1 MQKSLHTAQRPKI
14 HIYPF
19 SGEWIL
25 INDFD
30 KTQNQKAFNCVNRA
44 LESAR
49 EILKSIKLEHEI
61 VIHSKY
67 DSMPHF
73 RITAV

>member
-1 MQKSLHTAQRPKI
+1 MENSLHTASKPKL

-30 KTQNQKAFNCVNRA
+30 KTQNRKSFTCVNEA
-44 LESAR
+44 LNFAR
-49 EILKSIKLEHEI
+49 EILKSFCLDYEI
-61 VIHSKY
+61 VIHSRN
-67 DSMPHF
+67 DSLPHF
-73 RITAV
+73 RITG

>member
-1 MQKSLHTAQRPKI
+1 MKRELHATKPRL

-30 KTQNQKAFNCVNRA
+30 NSQNQKSFTSANQA
-44 LESAR
+44 LEFAR
-49 EILKSIKLEHEI
+49 EILKSLRLEHEI
-61 VIHSKY
+61 VIHSRY

-73 RITAV
+73 RMTA